1 MSGRVLVTGGSGYIA
16 GFLIRRLIETGWDVH
31 TTIRDLKREAEVRGW
46 LQVNNDRL
54 SFFATDLTSD
64 AGWSAA
70 VAGCSHVAHVA
81 SPLPSNAVKHADE
94 LVVPAR
100 DGALRAL
107 RFARDAGVTR
117 VVMTSSV
124 AAIAYGHPP
133 ARTVFSEADW
143 TNLTDDAVQAYPR
156 SKTVAERAARDWIA
170 AEGNG
175 LELVT
180 INPSLVL
187 GPVLAPDFSASVE
200 VVKRLLAGA
209 IPGLPPIGFGVVDVR
224 DVAELHVRALT
235 TPGIAGERFIAS
247 GPFLQMADVARIL
260 RDGLGLDARK
270 VPTRRLPAWLLRAVA
285 LFDPMVRQVTGEIG
299 RTRATPATHA
309 QELLGWTP
317 RPAEGTIIDTARS
330 LIDTGVVSIRT

>member
-1 MSGRVLVTGGSGYIA
+1 MAGRVLVTGGSGYIA
-16 GFLIRRLIETGWDVH
+16 GFLIRQLIAAGWDVH
-31 TTIRDLKREAEVRGW
+31 TTVRDLKREAEVRGW
-46 LQVNNDRL
+46 LQVDNDRL
-54 SFFATDLTSD
+54 AFFAADLTSD
-64 AGWSAA
+64 AGWAAA
-70 VAGCSHVAHVA
+70 VAGCSHVAHIA
-81 SPLPSNAVKHADE
+81 SPLPSGAVRHPDE

-107 RFARDAGVTR
+107 RFARDAGVAR

-124 AAIAYGHPP
+124 AAIAYGHP
-133 ARTVFSEADW
+133 AGRSEFSEADW
-143 TNLTDDAVQAYPR
+143 TDLDDTAVQAYPR

-200 VVKRLLAGA
+200 IVKRLLNGSL
-209 IPGLPPIGFGVVDVR
+209 PGLPPIGFGVVDVR
-224 DVAELHVRALT
+224 DVADLHVRALT
-235 TPGIAGERFIAS
+235 APDIAGERFIAS
-247 GPFLQMADVARIL
+247 GPFLQMSDVANIL
-260 RDGLGLDARK
+260 RDGMGQDARK
-270 VPTRRLPAWLLRAVA
+270 VPTRRLPGWLLRLVA

-309 QELLGWTP
+309 HEILGWTP
-317 RPAEGTIIDTARS
+317 RPAKDTILDTARS
-330 LIDTGVVSIRT
+330 LIEAGVVKV